1 MKRIFGLLLLTAILT
16 SLCCLFGACQAAEN
30 QEASAEDF
38 EYQIS
43 PEKDRIIITKY
54 VGTAT
59 RVVIP
64 AKIEGLPV
72 FTIKGYDSEEG
83 KAVGAFQNS
92 DVQSVV
98 IPGTVRV
105 IIDAFA
111 DCKKLKEVK
120 FSDGS
125 MLTMISG
132 AFKNCTS
139 LEKIDFSS
147 TNITEIEAD
156 SFDGC
161 TALKEIIFT
170 DSIKEI
176 GKRAFRSCTSLE
188 EIVLPKKLI
197 SLGELAFEGCSSL
210 KRITVPATLNMKS
223 NGDTP
228 VFRGLSSLEQIV
240 FEEGRKELSSN
251 AFAVIDTDAEIIIP
265 KSVKSFS
272 CSTIDFKRSA
282 RLVFL
287 GDCPEILDAK
297 DGFDG
302 EAPTVYYDPATK
314 GWEDCVWKE
323 NYTVIPKQ

>member
-1 MKRIFGLLLLTAILT
+1 MKKIFSLILV
-16 SLCCLFGACQAAEN
+16 SVMLMSIICLFSACKEEEIT
-30 QEASAEDF
+30 EAPAEDF
-38 EYQIS
+38 EYEIS
-43 PEKDRIIITKY
+43 PEKDRVIITKY
-54 VGTAT
+54 VGSAT
-59 RVVIP
+59 KLVIP

-72 FTIKGYDSEEG
+72 FTIKGYESESGEL
-83 KAVGAFQNS
+83 VGAFQGS
-92 DVQSVV
+92 GVQIVV
-98 IPGTVRV
+98 IPGTIRV

-161 TALKEIIFT
+161 TALKEIIFA

-210 KRITVPATLNMKS
+210 KRITVPATLNMNS

-272 CSTIDFKRSA
+272 SSTFDFKRSA

-297 DGFDG
+297 DGFES

-314 GWEDCVWKE
+314 GWDDCILKE
-323 NYTVIPKQ
+323 SCTVIPKK